1 MARLCRDHGTHVSA
15 RIAVRRVDSGT
26 HMAMLLDA
34 LHEELHSA
42 WQALPPGDSGLPGGF
57 YNNRACILNAFHNRT
72 LYGAM
77 VDESADLSAVDTDLC
92 MRVRCAYPFP
102 SASHWPG
109 GCYLPGFAVVDA
121 AGACDLIWTA
131 PQIRRRGVA
140 AELLRALGVTRARNV
155 VLPAVGFWTA
165 VGFVEEADEDEDGA
179 GGDGWLGGRDYVL
192 KVSGAVCGDFM
203 ND

>member
-1 MARLCRDHGTHVSA
+1 MARLCRDPGTHVSA
-15 RIAVRRVDSGT
+15 RIAVRCVDSGT

-34 LHEELHSA
+34 LLEELRAA
-42 WQALPPGDSGLPGGF
+42 WQELPPGDSGLPGGF
-57 YNNRACILNAFHNRT
+57 YNNRACILQAFHDRT

-77 VDESADLSAVDTDLC
+77 VDDSATPSAVDTDLC

-109 GCYLPGFAVVDA
+109 GCYLPAFAVVDA

-131 PQIRRRGVA
+131 ARIRRRGVA
-140 AELLRALGVTRARNV
+140 GELLRALGVTRARNV

-165 VGFVEEADEDEDGA
+165 LGFVEEADEDD

-192 KVSGAVCGDFM
+192 KAFEAGCGDFM